1 MRKLRG
7 LAVLAVACIL
17 GLSLV
22 GIATSQPTAAKSAA
36 NVVLDASTEMALI
49 GGGELEVLSVQCS
62 HLCLVDGADCLN
74 SNCGTASPACCCK
87 WCNGSL
93 DCRTKGLPG
102 FCVAE

>member
-7 LAVLAVACIL
+7 LSVLAVACIL

-49 GGGELEVLSVQCS
+49 GGGELEVLSVQCTS
-62 HLCLVDGADCLN
+62 LCIDDNPDCFQ
-74 SNCGTASPACCCK
+74 SNCGVATPTCCCK

-93 DCRTKGLPG
+93 DCRRKGLPG
-102 FCVAE
+102 FCIAE

>member
-7 LAVLAVACIL
+7 LSVMTVACIL

-22 GIATSQPTAAKSAA
+22 GLITSPPTAAKSAG
-36 NVVLDASTEMALI
+36 NVVLDTSTELALLN
-49 GGGELEVLSVQCS
+49 GGELEVLSVQCA
-62 HLCLVDGADCLN
+62 HLCLPPYEDCLT
-74 SNCGTASPACCCK
+74 SNCGVANPSCCCK

-93 DCRTKGLPG
+93 DCRAKGLPG

>member
-1 MRKLRG
+1 MT
-7 LAVLAVACIL
+7 VACIL

-22 GIATSQPTAAKSAA
+22 GLITSPPTAARSSVV
-36 NVVLDASTEMALI
+36 VVLDASTELALLN
-49 GGGELEVLSVQCS
+49 GGELEVLSVQCS
-62 HLCLVDGADCLN
+62 HPCLVDGADCLN
-74 SNCGTASPACCCK
+74 SNCGIVAPACCCK